1 MKETNKYLL
10 IICIIILIII
20 IITVIY
26 KDLKNRKKFFPELA
40 SFFTKGQSV
49 LDFGSGSCLLETF
62 LKNKNKVVNLDI
74 YKGCAQTHT
83 YDGYTIPFP
92 DNSFDISFCMHVLH
106 HIPHHR
112 NILKEL
118 KRVTKHRIIIV
129 EEYYDSYISKL
140 ITAIHFLFF
149 KQPMS
154 YIHNI
159 HTPQEWISLL
169 NGGRF
174 YPLRTQSLINPTPRY
189 VIIKDLL

>member
-1 MKETNKYLL
+1 MKETNKYVL

-26 KDLKNRKKFFPELA
+26 KDLKNRKKFFPEL
-40 SFFTKGQSV
+40 STFFTKGQSV
-49 LDFGSGSCLLETF
+49 LDFGSGSCFLETF

-74 YKGCAQTHT
+74 YKGCSKTHT

-106 HIPHHR
+106 HIPHHK

-129 EEYYDSYISKL
+129 EEYYNSYISKL

-149 KQPMS
+149 KQPMT
-154 YIHNI
+154 YIENI
-159 HTPQEWISLL
+159 HTPKEWISLL
-169 NGGRF
+169 NGGRY
-174 YPLRTQSLINPTPRY
+174 YPLHKQSLINPTPRY